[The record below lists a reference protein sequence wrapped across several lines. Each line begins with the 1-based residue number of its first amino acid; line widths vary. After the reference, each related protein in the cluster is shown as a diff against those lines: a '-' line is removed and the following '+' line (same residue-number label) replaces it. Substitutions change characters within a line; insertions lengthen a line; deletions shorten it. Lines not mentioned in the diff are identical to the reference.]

1 MRSGRNKMKI
11 LVAVDKS
18 EESQQA
24 LRYTCHLLEHFDADV
39 DALYVKENVVES
51 VAESSYAPFTT
62 REDVEKAIEA
72 EAEKTVEEIFEA
84 CEICLGGKVPCSPLV
99 AVGDPAEE
107 ILQCAKEGFYDLIIM
122 GSHGH
127 SLLRGFFLGAV
138 HAKILHHALQPVLIM
153 RNFRPI
159 QKILVAYRGSQC
171 DQGAL
176 EFIAPLFAKQK
187 PEITILHVQETELG
201 ETPEFAESCLL
212 TGEDTLKHYGFAPIK
227 KMAKGDFVDEIL
239 KAVAIERYDLLVL
252 GAYGHKRPKYLK
264 MLSDEALNLVRLT
277 TRPVLVYRDK
287 SDM

>member
-1 MRSGRNKMKI
+1 MKI

-24 LRYTCHLLEHFDADV
+24 LRYTCHLLEHFEADV
-39 DALYVKENVVES
+39 DALYVKPNIVES

-62 REDVEKAIEA
+62 REDVEKAIES

-84 CEICLGGKVPCSPLV
+84 CEICLGGKVPCEPLV
-99 AVGDPAEE
+99 AVGDPADE
-107 ILQCAKEGFYDLIIM
+107 ILYTANEGMYDLIVM
-122 GSHGH
+122 GSQGR
-127 SLLRGFFLGAV
+127 SSIRGFLLGSV
-138 HAKILHHALQPVLIM
+138 HAKILHHALQPVLLM

-176 EFIAPLFAKQK
+176 EFIAPLFARQK
-187 PEITILHVQETELG
+187 PEVTILHVQETALG
-201 ETPEFAESCLL
+201 ETPEFAEACLL
-212 TGEDTLKHYGFAPIK
+212 TGEDTLKKYGYTPSK
-227 KMAKGDFVDEIL
+227 KLTQGDFVDEIL
-239 KAVAIERYDLLVL
+239 KAVAVERYDLLVL

-264 MLSDEALNLVRLT
+264 MISDEALNLVRLS

-287 SDM
+287 TER

>member
-1 MRSGRNKMKI
+1 MKI

-187 PEITILHVQETELG
+187 PEITILHVQENELG